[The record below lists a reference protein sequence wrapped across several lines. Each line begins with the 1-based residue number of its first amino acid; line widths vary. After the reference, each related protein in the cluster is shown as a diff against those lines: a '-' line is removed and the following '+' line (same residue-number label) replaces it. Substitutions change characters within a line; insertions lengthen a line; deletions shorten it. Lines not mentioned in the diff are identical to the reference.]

1 MNRYLVSVITP
12 NYVLKAAPFLE
23 SMHQIDA
30 LRVVVQMTPPE
41 PKSRLEGNLWM
52 ELRHYLNEQEGEYE
66 WVADCY
72 DYQRP
77 DTHSHNMVQW
87 GRFLDALPFVQPE
100 DLICLTDTDLVVQ
113 RDLTAT
119 EWEQIE
125 AACTEGNFCASWN
138 CGCSDN
144 LWAEAQRLK
153 LSRKWL
159 ADNLND
165 LYSALVSDGET
176 KLDVLEYSYSQ
187 LPCFNCG
194 VLFATAATF
203 RRLQAAYESRCAD
216 FYAATSHRSRC
227 QFLMNY
233 CLWVEGIGVA
243 ELPASVHVHGH
254 CGSCGL
260 PEGTHWR
267 GEDLWVGEEKVVF
280 RHNLEAP
287 K

>member
-1 MNRYLVSVITP
+1 MNHYLVSVITP
-12 NYVLKAAPFLE
+12 NYVLKAGHYLDSLSVLFE
-23 SMHQIDA
+23 DE
-30 LRVVVQMTPPE
+30 VVRCKPVCIQMDTG
-41 PKSRLEGNLWM
+41 SRLSEVEQHLWNKLSWLKM
-52 ELRHYLNEQEGEYE
+52 SIPFYS
-66 WVADCY
+66 
-72 DYQRP
+72 YQRP
-77 DTHSHNMVQW
+77 DCHSHNMVQW
-87 GRFLDALPFVQPE
+87 GRFLDALPFVAPD

-113 RDLTAT
+113 RDLTEA

-125 AACTEGNFCASWN
+125 AACAEGNFCASWN
-138 CGCSDN
+138 CGPTDN
-144 LWAEAQRLK
+144 LLAEAARIQ
-153 LSRKWL
+153 LSEEWVIKEPKVWG
-159 ADNLND
+159 D
-165 LYSALVSDGET
+165 LWYI
-176 KLDVLEYSYSQ
+176 
-187 LPCFNCG
+187 PCFNCG

-254 CGSCGL
+254 CGSGGL

>member
-12 NYVLKAAPFLE
+12 NYTLKA
-23 SMHQIDA
+23 
-30 LRVVVQMTPPE
+30 
-41 PKSRLEGNLWM
+41 G
-52 ELRHYLNEQEGEYE
+52 HYLDSLHNSQTARNCCILMDTPQPLSEVER
-66 WVADCY
+66 DCWERLPLVY
-72 DYQRP
+72 RYNSAKLEFHRWHRP
-77 DTHSHNMVQW
+77 DCHSHNMVQW

-100 DLICLTDTDLVVQ
+100 DLLCLTDTDLVVQ
-113 RDLTAT
+113 RDLSEA
-119 EWEQIE
+119 EWKQIE
-125 AACTEGNFCASWN
+125 AACAEGNFCASWN
-138 CGCSDN
+138 CGPTDN

-159 ADNLND
+159 ADNLSD

-176 KLDVLEYSYSQ
+176 KLDVLEYAYSQ

-203 RRLQAAYESRCAD
+203 RRLQAAYESRCAE

-254 CGSCGL
+254 CGLCGL

-267 GEDLWVGEEKVVF
+267 GEELWVGEEKVVF
-280 RHNLEAP
+280 RHNLEVP